1 MKKERYLNL
10 HGANCASCAFAIEKF
25 GRRLE
30 GVADIQVDGL
40 NSQVKVDFDIEEE
53 ERQNSTLKSIVDL
66 VRRIGYDADIRG

>member
-30 GVADIQVDGL
+30 GVTDIQVDSL

-66 VRRIGYDADIRG
+66 VRRIGYDADVRG

>member
-10 HGANCASCAFAIEKF
+10 YGANCASCAFAIEKF

-30 GVADIQVDGL
+30 GVADIQVDSL
-40 NSQVKVDFDIEEE
+40 NSQVKVDFDTEEE
-53 ERQNSTLKSIVDL
+53 GRQNSTLKSIVDL